1 MHYFDQTE
9 ITQLSVHRVGNQ
21 QRQELL
27 TLSNAP
33 IQLNEELEK
42 LLLMYFLQPFD
53 REEYFQFIHPSSL
66 DLNEVYSYVSNIFEN
81 PETLHEESINL
92 AKHLYS
98 KSSHPNIKQG
108 ELYTVYFQN
117 VILDGQMMDAIGLF
131 KSENKDN
138 KISKETFKLLKNKIA
153 ELNNAII
160 EKDNTIKEKM
170 MS

>member
-53 REEYFQFIHPSSL
+53 RE
-66 DLNEVYSYVSNIFEN
+66 
-81 PETLHEESINL
+81 
-92 AKHLYS
+92 
-98 KSSHPNIKQG
+98 
-108 ELYTVYFQN
+108 
-117 VILDGQMMDAIGLF
+117 
-131 KSENKDN
+131 
-138 KISKETFKLLKNKIA
+138 
-153 ELNNAII
+153 
-160 EKDNTIKEKM
+160 
-170 MS
+170 